1 MAPKRSGRASAG
13 KPNKAATSTTSIP
26 SAPAPTTEH
35 QSSSSVTVQPVGS
48 QTTAQLLMK
57 ALELIVL
64 GAAYSTVS
72 QLCLSP
78 VYGSIPPSLHHSRI
92 TMAAVFAAWL
102 AKSAMGAYI
111 RNDIVNLLPVFAFMI
126 PPIQFF
132 LFQHSEEMGPIYGP
146 LVTELV
152 TYFPLAALSM
162 YAAAVVIENVDLSRF
177 DDRVQNSGPAVATYF
192 VFTAT
197 EKLTDSYIRQNVG
210 SGLIF
215 TRAGLQFVAATFY
228 ALLLPSRAIVFAV
241 LPILHSASVN
251 IHVPLDHTTSVLN
264 DTLHTHNYS
273 LVARQESLTGYVSVL
288 DNLQDNFRVMRC
300 DHSLLGG
307 EWTPPTTYGRQVK
320 EPIYSVFTLL
330 EAVRLVET
338 ESGKK
343 QPVNLENETN
353 ALVMYVAIQMITIDN
368 AKSAISGLGIGTT
381 PAALIAHGIS
391 TTIIEI
397 DPVVHS
403 FATQYFALPTNHT
416 SIIEDATSF
425 VDRARLDGSEH
436 HSYDYIIHDVF
447 TSGAEPASL
456 FTQEFIQG
464 VSDLL
469 KPEGVVA
476 INYAGD
482 LALPSA
488 RLVVNT
494 IKSVFPSCRLFREEN
509 EPSTDL
515 SSGEQPSSQ
524 DFTNMVLFCRKTT
537 EPFSFRAAAEADCLG
552 SQARRSHL
560 QPKHE
565 IAADFFGDGPG
576 KVLRRGKTEALQRWQ
591 RESAVGH
598 WRIMRKVLPAVVWE
612 SW

>member
-1 MAPKRSGRASAG
+1 MAPKRSGRSSTS
-13 KPNKAATSTTSIP
+13 KPNKAATPATSTP
-26 SAPAPTTEH
+26 SASTPTTTPPL
-35 QSSSSVTVQPVGS
+35 QSSVVVQPVDA
-48 QTTAQLLMK
+48 QITVQLLMK

-64 GAAYSTVS
+64 GAAYSTIS

-102 AKSAMGAYI
+102 GKSAMGPHI
-111 RNDIVNLLPVFAFMI
+111 PNDVVNLLPVFAFMI

-132 LFQHSEEMGPIYGP
+132 LFQYSGDMGPIYGP

-152 TYFPLAALSM
+152 TYFPLVALSM
-162 YAAAVVIENVDLSRF
+162 YAAAVAIEKVDLSRF
-177 DDRVQNSGPAVATYF
+177 GNRVQNSGPAIATYF
-192 VFTAT
+192 AFAAT
-197 EKLTDSYIRQNVG
+197 EKLTENYIRQNVG

-215 TRAGLQFVAATFY
+215 TRSGLQFVAATFY

-251 IHVPLDHTTSVLN
+251 VHIPLDHTASVLN
-264 DTLHTHNYS
+264 DTLHMHNYS
-273 LVARQESLTGYVSVL
+273 LVARQESLTGYISVL

-307 EWTPPTTYGRQVK
+307 EWTFPSKYESRVK

-330 EAVRLVET
+330 EAVRLVGT

-343 QPVNLENETN
+343 QPVISDDQKN
-353 ALVMYVAIQMITIDN
+353 ALVI
-368 AKSAISGLGIGTT
+368 GLGIGTT
-381 PAALIAHGIS
+381 PSALIAHGID
-391 TTIIEI
+391 TTTVEI

-403 FATQYFALPTNHT
+403 FAMQYFALPTNHT
-416 SIIEDATSF
+416 SIIEDAARF
-425 VDRARLDGSEH
+425 VDRAQLASEH
-436 HSYDYIIHDVF
+436 YSYDYIIHDVF
-447 TSGAEPASL
+447 TGGAEPASL

-464 VSDLL
+464 LSDLL

-482 LALPSA
+482 LSLPST
-488 RLVVNT
+488 RLVINT

-509 EPSTDL
+509 GTPTD
-515 SSGEQPSSQ
+515 PSSDEQTPPQ
-524 DFTNMVLFCRKTT
+524 DFTNMVVFCRKTA
-537 EPFSFRAAAEADCLG
+537 EPFSFRAVVEADCLG
-552 SQARRSHL
+552 SQARRNHL

-565 IAADFFGDGPG
+565 IAADFFGDGTG

-598 WRIMRKVLPAVVWE
+598 WRIMRSVLPGVVWE
-612 SW
+612 NW

>member
-1 MAPKRSGRASAG
+1 MAPKRPGRSSAS
-13 KPNKAATSTTSIP
+13 KPNKAATATVSTP
-26 SAPAPTTEH
+26 SAPAPTSRTSSLPSVAI
-35 QSSSSVTVQPVGS
+35 QSADA
-48 QTTAQLLMK
+48 QTTIQLLMK

-64 GAAYSTVS
+64 GAAYSTIS

-102 AKSAMGAYI
+102 GKSALGSYI
-111 RNDIVNLLPVFAFMI
+111 PNDVVNLLPIFAFMI

-132 LFQHSEEMGPIYGP
+132 LFQYSGEMGPIYGP

-152 TYFPLAALSM
+152 TYFPLVALSM
-162 YAAAVVIENVDLSRF
+162 YAVAVVTEKVDLSRF
-177 DDRVQNSGPAVATYF
+177 GNRVQNSGPAIATYF

-197 EKLTDSYIRQNVG
+197 EKLTENYIRQNIG

-215 TRAGLQFVAATFY
+215 TRSGLQFVAATFY
-228 ALLLPSRAIVFAV
+228 ALLLPSRAVVFAV

-251 IHVPLDHTTSVLN
+251 VHVPLDHTTSVLN
-264 DTLHTHNYS
+264 DTLHVHNYS
-273 LVARQESLTGYVSVL
+273 LVVRQESLTGYISVL

-307 EWTPPTTYGRQVK
+307 EWTLPSKYESRVK

-338 ESGKK
+338 ESGKR
-343 QPVNLENETN
+343 QPVISDNQKN
-353 ALVMYVAIQMITIDN
+353 ALVV
-368 AKSAISGLGIGTT
+368 GLGIGTT
-381 PAALIAHGIS
+381 PSALIAHGIQ
-391 TTIIEI
+391 TTTIEI

-403 FATQYFALPTNHT
+403 FAMQYFALPTNHT
-416 SIIEDATSF
+416 SIIEDAARF
-425 VDRARLDGSEH
+425 VDRARLASSEH
-436 HSYDYIIHDVF
+436 HSYNYIIHDVF
-447 TSGAEPASL
+447 TGGAEPASL

-464 VSDLL
+464 LSDLL

-482 LALPSA
+482 LSLPSA
-488 RLVVNT
+488 GLVVNT
-494 IKSVFPSCRLFREEN
+494 IKSVFPTCRLFREETGTPTG
-509 EPSTDL
+509 PSSAD
-515 SSGEQPSSQ
+515 QPLSQ
-524 DFTNMVLFCRKTT
+524 DFTNMVLFCRKTA
-537 EPFSFRAAAEADCLG
+537 EPFSFRAVAEADCLG
-552 SQARRSHL
+552 SQARRNHL

-565 IAADFFGDGPG
+565 IAAEFFGDGTG
-576 KVLRRGKTEALQRWQ
+576 LLRRGKTEALQRWQ

-598 WRIMRKVLPAVVWE
+598 WRIMRKVLPGVVWE
-612 SW
+612 NW

>member
-1 MAPKRSGRASAG
+1 MAPKKSGRPANS
-13 KPNKAATSTTSIP
+13 KPNKAT
-26 SAPAPTTEH
+26 APTTSTASASTPRTEAPS
-35 QSSSSVTVQPVGS
+35 QSSVAVQPLDA
-48 QTTAQLLMK
+48 QTTVQLLMK

-64 GAAYSTVS
+64 GAAYSTIS

-78 VYGSIPPSLHHSRI
+78 VYGSIPPTLHHSRV

-102 AKSAMGAYI
+102 GKSAMGTYI
-111 RNDIVNLLPVFAFMI
+111 PKSIANILPIFAFMV
-126 PPIQFF
+126 PSIQFF
-132 LFQHSEEMGPIYGP
+132 LFQYSGTMGPVYGP

-162 YAAAVVIENVDLSRF
+162 YGAALAIEKVDLSRF
-177 DDRVQNSGPAVATYF
+177 GHRVQTSGPAIATYF
-192 VFTAT
+192 AFTAT
-197 EKLTDSYIRQNVG
+197 ERLTENYIRQNVG

-215 TRAGLQFVAATFY
+215 TRSGLQFVAATFY

-251 IHVPLDHTTSVLN
+251 VHVPLDHTTSVLN
-264 DTLHTHNYS
+264 DTLHMHNYS
-273 LVARQESLTGYVSVL
+273 LVARQESLTGYISVL

-307 EWTPPTTYGRQVK
+307 EWTFSSKYESRVK

-343 QPVNLENETN
+343 QPGIPDDETN
-353 ALVMYVAIQMITIDN
+353 ALVI
-368 AKSAISGLGIGTT
+368 GLGIGTT
-381 PAALIAHGIS
+381 PSALIAHGIH
-391 TTIIEI
+391 TTAVEI

-403 FATQYFALPTNHT
+403 FAMQYFALPTNHT
-416 SIIEDATSF
+416 SIIEDATRF
-425 VDRARLDGSEH
+425 VDRARLADSEH

-447 TSGAEPASL
+447 TGGAEPASL

-464 VSDLL
+464 LSDLL
-469 KPEGVVA
+469 KPEGVIA

-482 LALPSA
+482 LSLPST

-494 IKSVFPSCRLFREEN
+494 IKSVFPSCRLFREEK
-509 EPSTDL
+509 ETPVDPTSADL
-515 SSGEQPSSQ
+515 HPPQ
-524 DFTNMVLFCRKTT
+524 DFTNMVLFCRRTT
-537 EPFSFRAAAEADCLG
+537 EPFSFRAVTEADCLG
-552 SQARRSHL
+552 SQARRYHL

-565 IAADFFGDGPG
+565 IPADSFGDGTG

-598 WRIMRKVLPAVVWE
+598 WRIMRNVLPAVVWE
-612 SW
+612 TW